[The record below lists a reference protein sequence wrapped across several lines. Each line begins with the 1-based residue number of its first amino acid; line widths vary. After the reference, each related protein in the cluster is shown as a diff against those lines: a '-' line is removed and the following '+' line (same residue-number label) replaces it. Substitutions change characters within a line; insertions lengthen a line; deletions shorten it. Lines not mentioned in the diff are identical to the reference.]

1 MIESDQKPLLIL
13 AGPTA
18 SGKSGLAL
26 AAADHFDGVVINSD
40 SMQVYAE
47 LRIITARPSAED
59 EAHAPHEL
67 YGVMPAAERCSAG
80 RWRELA
86 VGAIEEA
93 WAESKLPILVGGTGL
108 YIKALLEG
116 LSEIPEV
123 PDGLRQEVIA
133 LHEALGPEAFHAR
146 VAEVDPEAAAR
157 LPSGDRQR
165 LIRAYEVFL
174 ATGTPLTQWHQTAP
188 ATPDL
193 AADTYTILLD
203 PPRDELYAR
212 CDARLEQMLAKG
224 ALEEVGA
231 LMALSLDPSL
241 PAMKA
246 LGVPEFIAHLNGEKE
261 LEPALA
267 AAQQSTRNFAKRQN
281 TWFRNQFGK
290 PNAVFA
296 QYSERKLEEIFAD
309 IRF

>member
-246 LGVPEFIAHLNGEKE
+246 LGVPEFMAHLNGEKE

>member
-296 QYSERKLEEIFAD
+296 QYSERKLEEIFAY